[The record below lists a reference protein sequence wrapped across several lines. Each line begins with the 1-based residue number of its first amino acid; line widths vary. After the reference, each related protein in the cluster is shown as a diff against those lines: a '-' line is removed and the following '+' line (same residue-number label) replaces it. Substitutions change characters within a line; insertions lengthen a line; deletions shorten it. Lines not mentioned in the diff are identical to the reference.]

1 MRMRNSNSDVELP
14 KETSKGNRKSGV
26 ARLPTRRPDPNV
38 YNRNALLAR
47 ENRRKKKA
55 YLEAVEKELEET
67 RITNKSLFKAL
78 KKQSKMCRKLQK
90 ENQLLKITL
99 GNQKTPISSFR
110 CVSPVG
116 SLGSFSHYSSSGSST
131 FEPDSAHPQK
141 EESVNN
147 NNNNDYQPTSA
158 YDNTWNEIL
167 NENCFQFVDKESP
180 SAEEDTDNDIC
191 GINDDHSY
199 FKGCLSSAPNDS
211 TELCLHI
218 TSGRIS
224 SLDVDAISPQ
234 WSASGTPPVQL
245 LQDDDVMDDD
255 TTTAWIKKLFGKM
268 RWIVILITCM
278 VPKFTKRWVFVFI
291 LRIKTAI
298 AQCLFERDSHSCC
311 PTFSVATNTCG
322 DPKIS

>member
-1 MRMRNSNSDVELP
+1 MEDIKKLLNQSNIDISSSSDSENDNDCEISIGMRKSNRDVELP

-67 RITNKSLFKAL
+67 RITNKSLVKAL

-99 GNQKTPISSFR
+99 GNQKTPLASFR
-110 CVSPVG
+110 CISPVG
-116 SLGSFSHYSSSGSST
+116 SLGSYSHYSSSGSST
-131 FEPDSAHPQK
+131 FEPDAAHPQK

-147 NNNNDYQPTSA
+147 NGSVVQQQIESPSSSWSNFCDAFFTDYQPTSA

-167 NENCFQFVDKESP
+167 NENCFQFMNKESP

-191 GINDDHSY
+191 GINEDHSY

-224 SLDVDAISPQ
+224 SLDGGPISPQ

-255 TTTAWIKKLFGKM
+255 TTTAWIKSL
-268 RWIVILITCM
+268 
-278 VPKFTKRWVFVFI
+278 
-291 LRIKTAI
+291 
-298 AQCLFERDSHSCC
+298 
-311 PTFSVATNTCG
+311 
-322 DPKIS
+322 